1 MALWKCSKCGST
13 KETRCKPKKCPSCGE
28 VDTMI
33 KEEGTESTEST
44 KGCGT
49 KRACKKKAS

>member
-28 VDTMI
+28 IDTMI
-33 KEEGTESTEST
+33 KEEGTKSTEVT
-44 KGCGT
+44 ERCGT
-49 KRACKKKAS
+49 KRTCKKKAS